1 MYTNIVIKACF
12 GDNKKATKL
21 TTKVC
26 KTIGDKENGNGI
38 TIYAETQFIA
48 INNANLVNS
57 NVLLE

>member
-1 MYTNIVIKACF
+1 MII
-12 GDNKKATKL
+12 KKATKL